1 MYKRFVAVV
10 STAILLI
17 AGMVSSAVCE
27 MTCLPQAP
35 TGACCGRQVQ
45 QTVHRDHCSNIGA
58 VAIMNGHQ
66 CDLPRDNPTTF
77 TADASVIQLHA
88 INSTGTML
96 PTLSARASLTGRHD
110 LSQGAFLKRPSIT
123 PLRI

>member
-27 MTCLPQAP
+27 MTCLPQAS
-35 TGACCGRQVQ
+35 TGACCGQQMQ
-45 QTVHRDHCSNIGA
+45 QTVHLDHCNNIGTGA
-58 VAIMNGHQ
+58 VINGHQ
-66 CDLPRDNPTTF
+66 CDLPQDNPTTF
-77 TADASVIQLHA
+77 TADVSVIQLHA
-88 INSTGTML
+88 IHSTSTML
-96 PTLSARASLTGRHD
+96 PTLSARISIVGRHD
-110 LSQGAFLKRPSIT
+110 LSLGAFLKRPSIT